1 MVENVPKEQ
10 SRTRNIVRIGLIQN
24 KIHADTSAPIQ
35 DQFMAIYNRIEKMID
50 AAGAAGVNVLCL
62 QEAWTMPFAFCTRE
76 KQPWMEFAECAQ
88 TGQRYV
94 RAHPSHPVTGAPN
107 HHIYPLFS
115 TKLLSELAKKYNMVI
130 VSPILER
137 DHLHGDTIWNTAVVI
152 SNEGKYLG
160 KSRKNHIPR
169 VGDFNEATYYM
180 EGDTGHTVRLI
191 IRV

>member
-94 RAHPSHPVTGAPN
+94 RVHPSHPVLGAPVL
-107 HHIYPLFS
+107 HIFFYLVQNFF
-115 TKLLSELAKKYNMVI
+115 LSWQRN
-130 VSPILER
+130 
-137 DHLHGDTIWNTAVVI
+137 TIW
-152 SNEGKYLG
+152 
-160 KSRKNHIPR
+160 
-169 VGDFNEATYYM
+169 
-180 EGDTGHTVRLI
+180 
-191 IRV
+191 